1 MTVPVT
7 AADPAPRPMRW
18 PGLRVGLAVLVILLY
33 AGATTMQWITR
44 AVTARPRQGQDE
56 ISVYERR
63 FEPLRTLLPARG
75 TVGYLGHPDPTGPT
89 PEAANAA
96 ALLHF
101 RRYLL
106 AHYAL
111 APLLLIES
119 TTPEFV
125 VGNFEDGAVPPP
137 PAGFHLVR
145 DFGNGLV
152 LYWRPNR

>member
-1 MTVPVT
+1 MTEHVA
-7 AADPAPRPMRW
+7 AADRETRPPRW
-18 PGLRVGLAVLVILLY
+18 PAVRVGIAVLIVLLY
-33 AGATTMQWITR
+33 AGATATQWVTR
-44 AVTARPRQGQDE
+44 AVTARPRRGQDE

-63 FEPLRTLLPARG
+63 FEPIRALLPARG

-89 PEAANAA
+89 PETANAA

-106 AHYAL
+106 AHYTL

-125 VGNFEDGAVPPP
+125 VGNFEAGAVPPP

-145 DFGNGLV
+145 DFGDGLV
-152 LYWRPNR
+152 LYWRPNQ